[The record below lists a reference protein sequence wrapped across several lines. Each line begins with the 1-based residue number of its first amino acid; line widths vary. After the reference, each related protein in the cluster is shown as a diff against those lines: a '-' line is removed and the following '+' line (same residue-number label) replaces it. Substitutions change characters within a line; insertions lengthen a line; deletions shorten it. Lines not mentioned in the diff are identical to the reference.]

1 MTDNLQNT
9 PDTTQPKRRGKH
21 FSQALQRPKKK
32 FSPTKLVLTI
42 LLVAAPFV
50 IDFVEDRNSEDRI
63 PWSSLNDA
71 QKHNRWLLA
80 SSSVDH
86 LKQAL
91 ASGMPLEYKDSTPM
105 KITLLL
111 FSVVADGTTPEKF
124 QKKSELIRAMAEAG
138 ADLDAEYFYWN
149 SPLALNFHRFNSK
162 SDWKKT
168 GDLLIELGADVN
180 GHSGEKNW
188 LLSPLIQV
196 IKNSPDALPSPP
208 KKDADNSSFVDINQH
223 RLDLKY
229 IERGLDPPE
238 PVEKKE
244 SFDPLWE
251 EKIRWLVAQGAS
263 FDGVEIVNAL
273 GTVISEEKSPEV
285 ISLLL
290 ELGADPDPQGAS
302 MITRCLRSS
311 GAYRCRH
318 STEIVRMLVNAGAD
332 VSGAEPCKNPLLAAA
347 QYCCEHNLDIIPMLL
362 SAGAILDASGVAGM
376 KAPILRVARNN
387 EKLQGTHALE
397 LIEKAVAAAE
407 IESATVKR

>member
-21 FSQALQRPKKK
+21 LSQALQRPKKK
-32 FSPTKLVLTI
+32 FSPTKLVLTS

-50 IDFVEDRNSEDRI
+50 IDFVEDRI
-63 PWSSLNDA
+63 PWSWLNDA
-71 QKHNRWLLA
+71 EKRNKWLLA

-91 ASGMPLEYKDSTPM
+91 ASGMPLEYKDNTPM
-105 KITLLL
+105 KTTLLHY
-111 FSVVADGTTPEKF
+111 SVVKDGTTPEKF

-138 ADLDAEYFYWN
+138 ADLDAEWLFSETPLSTNLRIN
-149 SPLALNFHRFNSK
+149 SR

-263 FDGVEIVNAL
+263 FDGVAIVNAL

-397 LIEKAVAAAE
+397 LIEKAVAAANL
-407 IESATVKR
+407 ESATAKR